1 MSATYSSSDSGES
14 SHPPQVPN
22 KRRNLFDLNL
32 NLKHQHQQAASQSVA
47 ILRKFIIRPLLFM
60 LHLVYHF
67 NHYYLSKPKLI
78 PISASTT
85 PINSALPASISHLTR
100 SSKLPNDNH
109 QSAILLTNNSEINPL
124 SLDLALD
131 FATIGYHVFIQ
142 VSSHS
147 QLSEVIVRWQRLK
160 SKLIKQHHHNPT
172 PTRRPRASK
181 QQPSSSILNSICH
194 QLFTPASNRNQAQQL
209 IRPRIGTIIPL
220 LYFTHDVAQRLEAI
234 STISAYL
241 HENAIDMISLLNII
255 DPSRIRK
262 SCPNPFN
269 SPTSPTFSLSRS
281 NQTPL
286 SASSSPSITCRPLT
300 GNPSP
305 PASSDFLPSLHS
317 PSILRSLPTGS
328 SIAPLNHELH
338 NPEPLP
344 LSISAENYLFDAY
357 GDTLIGPLSTT
368 QDLLLLLKDHRGRV
382 INIWDGPQH
391 SPSALTNILLDGF
404 RKINNV
410 LKTELETLNIP
421 VSIIYK
427 PPGDNLNVSRRSA
440 QSTVT
445 RDPRSLLTE
454 ASDPDLL
461 NIFIKQTAEVMA
473 KESSTYKAS
482 SNPRQNPSFDLIKS
496 VLETNY
502 PCPVYPIGI
511 RELVDQV
518 SQLSGLGRMASA
530 LDRLLEI

>member
-1 MSATYSSSDSGES
+1 HPIWEPTNPGQSNGDISSSYLGLAETIE
-14 SHPPQVPN
+14 
-22 KRRNLFDLNL
+22 L
-32 NLKHQHQQAASQSVA
+32 SVQEA
-47 ILRKFIIRPLLFM
+47 HSFIIRPLLCM
-60 LHLVYHF
+60 LHLLYHF

-305 PASSDFLPSLHS
+305 PASSDFLPIP
-317 PSILRSLPTGS
+317 PSSDPYQRARPLRR
-328 SIAPLNHELH
+328 
-338 NPEPLP
+338 
-344 LSISAENYLFDAY
+344 
-357 GDTLIGPLSTT
+357 STT
-368 QDLLLLLKDHRGRV
+368 NFTTPNLCPYRSVQR
-382 INIWDGPQH
+382 IISSTPMSFNIWDGPQH